1 MAHGYTTPM
10 TTHQYSWQLLR
21 AGSLHLDGG
30 GMFGVVPKHLWSNLT
45 PPDEQNR
52 IALQTNCLLLD
63 DGESGGEG
71 KILIET
77 GFGDKWS
84 EKERGFYDLEKR
96 CITDALRE
104 IEVAPEDINHVIVTH
119 LHFDHAA
126 GLTTLDD
133 SGEAISVFPEARI
146 HVQKREWE
154 DALANKSTMSKTYLE
169 SHLKPIADQ
178 VVLHDGKTEIIPG
191 AGAGIRVWPM
201 PGHTWG
207 QQAVRFTDEKGIIV
221 FPGDV
226 MPTANH
232 VGLAFSMGYDMEPY
246 TNLQSKQEL
255 LMQATSGGWRI
266 AIDHEP
272 GDAIVTVEQD
282 STRPGRFTL
291 HPA

>member
-1 MAHGYTTPM
+1 M

-21 AGSLHLDGG
+21 AGSLRLDGG
-30 GMFGVVPKHLWSNLT
+30 GMFGVVPKPMWSNLI

-63 DGESGGEG
+63 DGESGGGG

-84 EKERGFYDLEKR
+84 DRERGFYDLEKR

-104 IEVAPEDINHVIVTH
+104 IEIAPEDISHVIVTH

-126 GLTTLDD
+126 GLTTLND
-133 SGEAISVFPEARI
+133 SGEPISVFPGAKI

-154 DALANKSTMSKTYLE
+154 DALANKSTMSRTYLE

-178 VVLHDGKTEIIPG
+178 VVLHDGEAEIFPG
-191 AGAGIRVWPM
+191 AGIEVWPM

-207 QQAVRFTDEKGIIV
+207 QQAVRFTDEKGIVV

-246 TNLQSKQEL
+246 TNLQSKQKL
-255 LMQATSGGWRI
+255 LKEAASNSGGGGWRI

-272 GDAIVTVEQD
+272 GDAIVTVEPD
-282 STRPGRFTL
+282 SARPGRYAL
-291 HPA
+291 HPAPRK

>member
-1 MAHGYTTPM
+1 
-10 TTHQYSWQLLR
+10 
-21 AGSLHLDGG
+21 
-30 GMFGVVPKHLWSNLT
+30 MFGVVPKPMWSNLI

-63 DGESGGEG
+63 DNTSGG

-84 EKERGFYDLEKR
+84 DRERGFFDLEKR

-104 IEVAPEDINHVIVTH
+104 IEVAPEEISHVVVTH

-126 GLTTLDD
+126 GLTKLDN
-133 SGEAISVFPEARI
+133 SGEPISVFRGAKI

-154 DALANKSTMSKTYLE
+154 DALANKSTMSRTYLE
-169 SHLKPIADQ
+169 SHLKPIANQ
-178 VVLHDGKTEIIPG
+178 VVLHDGEAEIFPG
-191 AGAGIRVWPM
+191 AGIHVWPM

-207 QQAVRFTDEKGIIV
+207 QQAIRFDDDKGIIV

-246 TNLQSKQEL
+246 TNLQSKQKL
-255 LMQATSGGWRI
+255 LQQATSGSGGGGWRI
-266 AIDHEP
+266 VIDHEP

>member
-1 MAHGYTTPM
+1 MSNAW
-10 TTHQYSWQLLR
+10 SWKLLR
-21 AGSLHLDGG
+21 AGSLRLDGG
-30 GMFGVVPKHLWSNLT
+30 GMFGVVPKPMWSNLI

-63 DGESGGEG
+63 DGESGGGG

-77 GFGDKWS
+77 GFGDKWT

-104 IEVAPEDINHVIVTH
+104 IEVAPEEISHVVVTH

-126 GLTTLDD
+126 GLTKLDN
-133 SGEAISVFPEARI
+133 SGEPISVFPGAKI

-178 VVLHDGKTEIIPG
+178 VELHDGEAEIFPGPG
-191 AGAGIRVWPM
+191 AGAGIHVWPM

-207 QQAVRFTDEKGIIV
+207 QQAVQFNDDMGTVV

-232 VGLAFSMGYDMEPY
+232 VGLAFSMGYDMEPF
-246 TNLQSKQEL
+246 TNLQSKNNL
-255 LMQATSGGWRI
+255 LQKAATKGFRI
-266 AIDHEP
+266 VIDHEP
-272 GDAIVTVEQD
+272 GDAIVTVEPD
-282 STRPGRFTL
+282 SARPGRYAL
-291 HPA
+291 HPAPRK

>member
-1 MAHGYTTPM
+1 
-10 TTHQYSWQLLR
+10 
-21 AGSLHLDGG
+21 
-30 GMFGVVPKHLWSNLT
+30 MFGVVPKPMWSNLT

-63 DGESGGEG
+63 DGTSAPGSGDGDGG

-84 EKERGFYDLEKR
+84 DKERVFFDLEKR
-96 CITDALRE
+96 CIVDALRE
-104 IEVAPEDINHVIVTH
+104 VEVSPQEISHVIVTH

-126 GLTTLDD
+126 GLTTLND
-133 SGEAISVFPEARI
+133 SGDPVSVFPGAKI

-154 DALANKSTMSKTYLE
+154 DALANKSTMSKTYLQ
-169 SHLKPIADQ
+169 SHLKPIANQ
-178 VVLHDGKTEIIPG
+178 VVLHDGEAEIFPG
-191 AGAGIRVWPM
+191 AGIHVWPM

-207 QQAVRFTDEKGIIV
+207 QQAVRFADDKGIIV

-246 TNLQSKQEL
+246 TNLQSKQKL
-255 LMQATSGGWRI
+255 LEEATRGGGASQSTMSRAMPSSRSRRI
-266 AIDHEP
+266 RPDPDATPCIPLERTLTVP
-272 GDAIVTVEQD
+272 GSVLILP
-282 STRPGRFTL
+282 PG
-291 HPA
+291 PPD